1 VSPLPPSSSANWPA
15 EGTIDRMRVFNTLGR
30 RYEEFTT
37 REEGKAAIYLC
48 GPTVQSD
55 PHVGH
60 GRAAVA
66 FDVIRRYLQWRGYDV
81 TLVQN
86 VTDVEDR
93 IIAAAHESGVPVEQL
108 AKEMTD
114 RFQAAYR
121 TLGVLAP
128 DVEPRATDHI
138 AQMQQMIATLI
149 ERGYAYESGG
159 DVYFVVRS
167 FSAYGELSGH
177 RIDDLISGARVEP
190 GENKRDPLDF
200 ALWKG
205 AKPGE
210 PQWNS
215 PWGPGRPGWHIEC
228 SAMSLEYLG
237 NGFDIHGGGT
247 DLIFPHHE
255 NEIAQSEAATGE
267 RFARYWL
274 HNGMVNLGGEKMAK
288 STGQVIGLEEAIR
301 RFTPMAIRL
310 FYLRAHYRTPQ
321 EYSETLLADAKTS
334 VDRLWAFRRRGALGG
349 DPDGA
354 AMHRFREVMDDD
366 FNTPEAVGVL
376 FDVVREGNRRLD
388 AGESSGPQV
397 AAFDVIAGVL
407 GLVPPPD
414 SVSDLDDDL
423 AALAAKVGI
432 DTGTSAEETVNRLIE
447 ARRTAREERDWA
459 RADSV
464 RNGLVDLGV
473 MVEDTPDGVR
483 WHRR

>member
-1 VSPLPPSSSANWPA
+1 
-15 EGTIDRMRVFNTLGR
+15 MRVFNTLGR
-30 RYEEFTT
+30 TYEEFTT

-66 FDVIRRYLQWRGYDV
+66 FDVIRRYLQWSGYEV
-81 TLVQN
+81 TFVQN
-86 VTDVEDR
+86 VTDVEDK
-93 IIAAAHESGVPVEQL
+93 IIAAAQERGVPVEKL

-121 TLGVLAP
+121 ALGVLVP

-149 ERGYAYESGG
+149 ETGHAYESGG

-167 FSAYGELSGH
+167 FPEYGELSGH

-190 GENKRDPLDF
+190 GEQKRDPLDF
-200 ALWKG
+200 ALWKA

-210 PQWNS
+210 PRWDS

-255 NEIAQSEAATGE
+255 NEIAQSEAATGK

-288 STGQVIGLEEAIR
+288 STGQVIGLEEALE

-321 EYSETLLADAKTS
+321 EYSETLLADARAS
-334 VDRLWAFRRRGALGG
+334 VERLWAFRRRAVPG
-349 DPDGA
+349 DVADAEAIG
-354 AMHRFREVMDDD
+354 RFRASMDDD

-388 AGESSGPQV
+388 AGESAAAHA

-407 GLVPPPD
+407 GLIPPGEG
-414 SVSDLDDDL
+414 LDGL
-423 AALAAKVGI
+423 GQALSALAEELGVVG
-432 DTGTSAEETVNRLIE
+432 GTTAEATIEQLIE
-447 ARRTAREERDWA
+447 ARRAARERRDWPA
-459 RADSV
+459 ADSV
-464 RNGLVDLGV
+464 RNRLADLGIAL
-473 MVEDTPDGVR
+473 EDTSDGVR